1 MQRRSFLVGTGC
13 TLIAMPALATNRAF
27 GGAGFKARIA
37 ALDAETRG
45 RLGMAIFDTG
55 TGARF
60 AWRGDERFA
69 MCSTFK
75 FVLAAAVLKR
85 VEQGRERLDRR
96 ITVAAIDIV
105 QPSPLCSARIGSDAS
120 IAELCAA
127 TVGQGDNTAANLLLP
142 AIGGPAG
149 LTRFMRG
156 LGDTRSRLDRNEPIV
171 NDATPG
177 DPRDTTTPLA
187 MLGLLDRLT
196 LGRALAPAS
205 REQLIAWLI
214 ASVTGAA
221 RMKAGLPAGWR
232 VAEKTGAGNGSD
244 NDVALLWPP
253 QRQPLLVSIYIA
265 GSPLPMPRT
274 NAIHAQIGGLIA
286 RANRDG

>member
-1 MQRRSFLVGTGC
+1 LQRRAFLVGTGC
-13 TLIAMPALATNRAF
+13 ALIGAPALAKDRHF
-27 GGAGFKARIA
+27 GGERFKVGVA
-37 ALDAETRG
+37 ALDAATRG
-45 RLGMAIFDTG
+45 RLGVAILNTG

-60 AWRGDERFA
+60 AWRGNERFA

-75 FVLAAAVLKR
+75 FVLAAAILKR

-96 ITVAAIDIV
+96 IAVAAGDIV

-142 AIGGPAG
+142 VVGGPAG

-156 LGDTRSRLDRNEPIV
+156 LGDAASRLDRNEPAL
-171 NDATPG
+171 NEAKPG

-196 LGRALAPAS
+196 LGRALAPVS
-205 REQLIAWLI
+205 RAQLIVWLL
-214 ASVTGAA
+214 ASTTGAA
-221 RMKAGLPAGWR
+221 RMKAGLPASWA

-253 QRQPLLVSIYIA
+253 RRRPLLVSIYIA
-265 GSPLPMPRT
+265 GSPLPMAQT
-274 NAIHAQIGGLIA
+274 NAIHARIGRLIA
-286 RANRDG
+286 SAIREG